1 MPEVSLSGVALVSAL
16 AFGVPFLLGLAPG
29 RLLPAVVVE
38 LALGAALGPS
48 GAGILVVDLPLEV
61 LSILGLAF
69 LLFLA
74 GLEIDPELLRGRLLF
89 WEVAGFAL
97 SLLLAVGV
105 AGALGLAGL
114 LEAPLLV
121 AVALTS
127 TSLGVIVPVLK
138 DAGRTGSRLGQLL
151 LGGAAIADLGGI
163 LLLTLIFG
171 PAASTPLAAGLLI
184 LGFLAVMVAL
194 GLAVAGIGHQRAVA
208 ATLIRLQDTSGQVR
222 VRGAWVLLVGCTW
235 LAQIFGIELLL
246 GAFLAGVVLRLVDR
260 EAMTHPLLH
269 AKLEG
274 AGYGI
279 FVPFFFVVSGAH
291 LDLGA
296 LVSDVRVL
304 LLVPLLLGTLILARG
319 LPALLYRPWLSR
331 RELVALGLLQA
342 TSLPFLVAVAE
353 LGRGMGLLGDAT
365 AGALVVAGLLSV
377 SLLPLAATLILRAF
391 PDAGALQAGSPASV
405 EPPTGERSL
414 TRHEPL
420 GEPMDRSVP

>member
-1 MPEVSLSGVALVSAL
+1 MPEVSLSGVVLVSAL

-29 RLLPAVVVE
+29 RLFPAVVAE

-48 GAGILVVDLPLEV
+48 GAGILIVDLPLEL

-89 WEVAGFAL
+89 REVAGFAL

-105 AGALGLAGL
+105 VGALGLAGL

-127 TSLGVIVPVLK
+127 TSLGVVVPVLK
-138 DAGRTGSRLGQLL
+138 DAGRAGSRLGQLL

-171 PAASTPLAAGLLI
+171 PAASTPLATGLLL

-194 GLAVAGIGHQRAVA
+194 GLGVAGIGHQRAVA
-208 ATLIRLQDTSGQVR
+208 TTLTRLQDTSGQVR

-260 EAMTHPLLH
+260 EAMTHPVLH

-279 FVPFFFVVSGAH
+279 FVPFFFVVSGAR

-296 LVSDVRVL
+296 LVSDLRVL
-304 LLVPLLLGTLILARG
+304 MLVPLLLGTLIIARG
-319 LPALLYRPWLSR
+319 LPALLYRPWLSP

-353 LGRGMGLLGDAT
+353 LGRGMGLLGEAT

-377 SLLPLAATLILRAF
+377 SLLPLAATLILRTF
-391 PDAGALQAGSPASV
+391 PDDGTVQAGSPASV
-405 EPPTGERSL
+405 EPPTSEGSL